1 MTFSEK
7 PVPQPHDLKE
17 TTESTADSPS
27 GDYGFSIYTRE
38 PKAFSFYDWQ
48 KISMEKGKTAEECV
62 WRVSYYSNGSRSN
75 KSQKPRSLEF

>member
-48 KISMEKGKTAEECV
+48 KISMEKGKTAEEWV
-62 WRVSYYSNGSRSN
+62 EVQQVTETS
-75 KSQKPRSLEF
+75 KPRILIG